1 MKKILLF
8 LKNIVLAPFIIYIY
22 NLVASPLN
30 LIVPINLITILVV
43 GILGIPGLVAL
54 LILSIVAF

>member
-1 MKKILLF
+1 MKKVLLF

-30 LIVPINLITILVV
+30 LIVPINVLTVLVV
-43 GILGIPGLVAL
+43 GLLGIPGLVAL
-54 LILSIVAF
+54 LLLSIIAF